1 MSMFNSA
8 VLTTKGNEL
17 LIKAVAGKQIEFTRL
32 VTGCG
37 IYTEEEKGRAALEQL
52 TELKQQQQEF
62 PFSSQERPSEKCV
75 VLTALITN
83 KDLAEGYKITELGVY
98 GKVVGS
104 DEEFLC
110 SIAVTR
116 SLEETDSFPPYN
128 GLRECQIIQDYYIT
142 ISPDAEVTINT
153 QGAVA
158 LAEDLIKLKAEMDNV
173 RQVIVGTKDELVK
186 SNSILLE
193 TIEGTDRIFRV
204 REKDGD
210 GNILIHELAAVFEVP
225 EVRARI
231 QSGDAIGNLIGN
243 IVRYLLDLKP
253 NAFKDADNPFTIMR
267 EDTYIPP
274 SERTEGCL
282 YGLVTRQRGLTVI
295 NFDRYVQGD
304 ENPRQSRTLYG
315 IETTDRTEAETSDS
329 PYKAI
334 LRSIVH
340 VEEGDTAQRE
350 PNKLYAVTKAQRG

>member
-1 MSMFNSA
+1 MEEENQIGT
-8 VLTTKGNEL
+8 VLTKKGVRLIAKILGSKTNLKITRVAVGTGSLQGGMLPEELNDLCQYKTDGMISEIKTVEEENQVNITFQVSSTGAIETYVITEAGIFAEDPDEGEILYGYLDMTEDPQLVYNSQSAISKMVEITMAVIVATTDNIIAEINPGSMVTKEEL
-17 LIKAVAGKQIEFTRL
+17 ETALGKYNKVII
-32 VTGCG
+32 G
-37 IYTEEEKGRAALEQL
+37 TEEDL
-52 TELKQQQQEF
+52 T
-62 PFSSQERPSEKCV
+62 
-75 VLTALITN
+75 
-83 KDLAEGYKITELGVY
+83 
-98 GKVVGS
+98 
-104 DEEFLC
+104 
-110 SIAVTR
+110 
-116 SLEETDSFPPYN
+116 
-128 GLRECQIIQDYYIT
+128 
-142 ISPDAEVTINT
+142 
-153 QGAVA
+153 
-158 LAEDLIKLKAEMDNV
+158 DN
-173 RQVIVGTKDELVK
+173 
-186 SNSILLE
+186 NAILLE
-193 TIEGTDRIFRV
+193 KIKDSERIFRIQ
-204 REKDGD
+204 EKLEDGST
-210 GNILIHELAAVFEVP
+210 LIHELAAVFEVP

-253 NAFKDADNPFTIMR
+253 NAFKDADNPFTLMR

-274 SERTEGCL
+274 GERTKGCL